1 MIETAANPNP
11 LDTSVSSADRAIAL
25 VVDLDGTLCR
35 TDTLWECFF
44 IAWASDLLLPL
55 RVIAWLFTGRAA
67 LKRELASRAQLS
79 ADALPWNPAVLGALR
94 DARDAGRRTV
104 LATAAHRDVAD
115 ACAGAIGLFD
125 DVLATEGDVNLKSDA
140 KANALTT
147 KYGARGFDYIGDSRA
162 DIAVWRAARTG
173 WTVSNIR
180 PDGVQSLVAVN
191 ETNESSSF
199 ASWTKLLRVRHWIKN
214 ILVFVALF
222 AAHRWM
228 VGAAWIASVQT
239 FVAFCAV
246 CSGIYVFNDLFDL
259 RSDRLHPT
267 KRLRPLAR
275 GVIALPSAA
284 FVGALLLVAGL
295 ALAFYVSTEVG
306 LIVAT
311 YCIANVGYTLWL
323 KRQAV
328 ADVSVLAALYTLRI
342 LAGVAAIV
350 APLSPWLFA
359 FSVFAFLSLALL
371 KRAVD
376 LNRLQPDE
384 KLAGR
389 GYTGRD
395 AAFVNVFGA
404 GASIAAVLVLS
415 LYVASPQMSALYK
428 QPQWLWLIL
437 AVVLFWLMRMWQLA
451 MSGRGD
457 DDPVL
462 FATKDPLSWGCG
474 AVCAVFFAMAL

>member
-1 MIETAANPNP
+1 LNIRIATTPIILNSHPR
-11 LDTSVSSADRAIAL
+11 THSSPPL

-44 IAWASDLLLPL
+44 AAWARDLLIPI
-55 RVIAWLFTGRAA
+55 RVVFWLLSGRVT
-67 LKRELASRAQLS
+67 LKRELASRGGIDAS
-79 ADALPWNPAVLGALR
+79 ALPWNESVVNALR
-94 DARDAGRRTV
+94 AARAEGRETI
-104 LATAAHRDVAD
+104 LATAAHRDVAY
-115 ACAGAIGLFD
+115 ACADSLKLFD
-125 DVLATEGDVNLKSDA
+125 RVFATDDATNLKAETKARALVDA
-140 KANALTT
+140 F
-147 KYGARGFDYIGDSRA
+147 GERGFDYVGDSRA
-162 DIAVWRAARTG
+162 DVPVWAAARTG
-173 WTVSNIR
+173 FSVSSLQ
-180 PDGVQSLVAVN
+180 PSGVVAMRDA
-191 ETNESSSF
+191 SSGGALSR
-199 ASWTKLLRVRHWIKN
+199 WIKLLRARHWIKN
-214 ILVFVALF
+214 VLVFVALF

-228 VGAAWIASVQT
+228 NPSAWIATLQT
-239 FVAFCAV
+239 FVAFCAM

-259 RSDRLHPT
+259 RSDRLHPS
-267 KRLRPLAR
+267 KKFRPLAS
-275 GVIALPSAA
+275 GLIALPTA
-284 FVGALLLVAGL
+284 FMVGTVLVMCGL
-295 ALAFYVSTEVG
+295 ALAFYVSLEVG
-306 LIVAT
+306 LIVST
-311 YCIANVGYTLWL
+311 YCLANVAYTLWL

-328 ADVSVLAALYTLRI
+328 ADVSVLAVLYTLRI
-342 LAGVAAIV
+342 LAGVAAIA

-415 LYVASPQMSALYK
+415 LYVASPQMNALYK

-437 AVVLFWLMRMWQLA
+437 AVVMFWLMRMWQLA

-462 FATKDPLSWGCG
+462 FATKDPLSWGCV
-474 AVCAVFFAMAL
+474 AVCAVFFAMAI